1 MIKHDFLSYFNSI
14 VNSCMNYAAVK
25 WFSGSLFL
33 LYSFAFGSQTKTVL
47 LAVSALVVF
56 DFITGITAAKMTH
69 EQIMSSK
76 IFRSAFKF
84 FIYFIMVSSAHLF
97 EIAVPLLGTS
107 ATDII
112 IAFLA
117 LTEIISIM
125 ENVGKMGYDVPLKF
139 LNSLQNLKKD
149 R

>member
-1 MIKHDFLSYFNSI
+1 MKNNLFEYLGSI
-14 VNSCMNYAAVK
+14 LNSCMNYSAVK

-33 LYSFAFGSQTKTVL
+33 LYSFAFGSQAKTVL
-47 LAVSALVVF
+47 LAIVALVVF
-56 DFITGITAAKMTH
+56 DFITGITAAKMSH

-84 FIYFIMVSSAHLF
+84 LIYFIMISSAHLF

-125 ENVGKMGYDVPLKF
+125 ENVGKMGYEVPLKL
-139 LNSLQNLKKD
+139 LNSLQSLKKD